1 MLENIKTK
9 NKIKGDFGE
18 NFVTKY
24 LNKHGYK
31 ILSKNFKCNYGEIDI
46 IFEDR
51 DEIVFGEIKTRNSVK
66 YGYPAESINLIK
78 RKHIFNSSKYF
89 LYINKLL
96 NKNIRYDVFEV
107 YINNRKPIINHI
119 RNVFW

>member
-9 NKIKGDFGE
+9 NKLKGDFGE
-18 NFVTKY
+18 KFVIKY
-24 LNKHGYK
+24 LNKYGY
-31 ILSKNFKCNYGEIDI
+31 IVLCKNFKCNYGEIDI
-46 IFEDR
+46 IFEDL
-51 DEIVFGEIKTRNSVK
+51 DEIVFGEIKTRNGIK
-66 YGYPAESINLIK
+66 YGYPAEAITDIK
-78 RKHIFNSSKYF
+78 RKHIFNTSKYF

-119 RNVFW
+119 KSVFW